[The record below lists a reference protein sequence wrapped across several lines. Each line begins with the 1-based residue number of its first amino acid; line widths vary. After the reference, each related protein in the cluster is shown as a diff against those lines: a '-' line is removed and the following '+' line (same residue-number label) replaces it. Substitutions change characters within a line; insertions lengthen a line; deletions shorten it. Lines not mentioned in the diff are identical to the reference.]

1 MTPEELGQDGISR
14 RKMLKRIGAGAAVA
28 WSAPILTSMRA
39 PAFAQQPNGC
49 EGASA
54 CDPDSPCD
62 PSTPCAALDTC
73 GPSETC
79 ACFVRTDV
87 SECCCGAFP
96 SNFCADY
103 PPCASDADC
112 APGFLCYAS
121 CCPAGICRGPCT
133 GSSAPRRTRGT
144 GATLTR

>member
-39 PAFAQQPNGC
+39 PAFAQQDTD
-49 EGASA
+49 A
-54 CDPDSPCD
+54 CDPDSTCNPAEPC
-62 PSTPCAALDTC
+62 SALDLC
-73 GPSETC
+73 GGDRGDC
-79 ACFVRTDV
+79 ACFVRIRDNA
-87 SECCCGAFP
+87 CACDAFP

-103 PPCASDADC
+103 PPCNSDADC
-112 APGFLCYAS
+112 PSGMECYAS
-121 CCPAGICRGPCT
+121 CCPAGICRGPCPP
-133 GSSAPRRTRGT
+133 GGGGQPRMRGT

>member
-28 WSAPILTSMRA
+28 WSAPILTSMA
-39 PAFAQQPNGC
+39 TPAFAQYDEFPCGT
-49 EGASA
+49 
-54 CDPDSPCD
+54 CDPANPC
-62 PSTPCAALDTC
+62 SALDPC
-73 GPSETC
+73 GPSGAC
-79 ACFVRTDV
+79 ACFVLQR
-87 SECCCGAFP
+87 EPRCKCGDFP

-103 PPCASDADC
+103 PPCATDADC
-112 APGFLCYAS
+112 PSGMECYLS

-133 GSSAPRRTRGT
+133 GSSGPKRSGT